1 MNISLNSVPESL
13 IDLHRLFQ
21 RESNYDLRLVGGPVR
36 DLIRGVSPKDW
47 DCCIDCS
54 PEITMSILESGGY
67 KPFDM
72 SNGHGT
78 ITCHIDGNEYEITSL
93 RIDVDTNGRHA
104 EVEWTRDFR
113 EDALRRDFTVN
124 AMSMSLI
131 NGWIY
136 DYFDG
141 ISDLKNKNLRF
152 VGEPHD
158 RIKEDYL
165 RILRYF
171 RFMGKL
177 GFTDVHRPSYNAICS
192 LHSRITQISGER
204 IWSEMQQ
211 IFCDDN
217 AEKLIHLMRESRV
230 LHSLGLERV

>member
-1 MNISLNSVPESL
+1 MHLSLTRVPESL
-13 IDLHRLFQ
+13 IEIHRRFFH
-21 RESNYDLRLVGGPVR
+21 SGFDLRLVGGPVR
-36 DLIRGVSPKDW
+36 DLVRGSVPKDW
-47 DCCIDCS
+47 DCCVDCP
-54 PEITMSILESGGY
+54 PETTMQILEDGGY

-78 ITCHIDGNEYEITSL
+78 ITCHVDGIEYEITTL
-93 RIDVDTNGRHA
+93 RIDVETDGRHA
-104 EVEWTRDFR
+104 EVEWTNDFR

-131 NGWIY
+131 NGWVY

-141 ISDLKNKNLRF
+141 VNDLETKTLRF
-152 VGEPHD
+152 VGEPSE

-177 GFTDVHRPSYNAICS
+177 GFDKVHRPSYKAICQLKS
-192 LHSRITQISGER
+192 GLDHISGER
-204 IWSEMQQ
+204 VWSEMQQ
-211 IFCDDN
+211 IFCDPN
-217 AEKLIHLMRESRV
+217 HERLIHLMRESGV
-230 LHSLGLERV
+230 LRTLGLERQ